1 MTAAGPAELSPKQK
15 HKTPLSS
22 YQRRLL
28 FFLGV
33 ASFFEGYDFMAITQ
47 ILTQMRGELGVPKEG
62 GPIIIAVVNAGTV
75 IAYLLVRQADRL
87 GRRRVLTATI
97 LGYTLCSFLTG
108 LAPNAIFFTVAQF
121 LARIFLVGEWAISTV
136 YAAEEFPA
144 DRRGQVI
151 TTLQGFGTVGA
162 IACAG
167 LVPLMLKLP
176 YGWRSVYFAG
186 LAPLLL
192 IAYARRGLKETA
204 RFEEAA
210 KSGATRSP
218 ALTRIFRT
226 PYRKR
231 VLQLALIWG
240 ITYVCTQNALTFWK
254 EFVLGER
261 GFTDADAGLSIT
273 IAALLA
279 VPLVFGFGKFLDVA
293 GRRVGATVV
302 FLLTAV
308 GVYGSYT
315 LDSWWALTAA
325 LIAGTFGVSAVLP
338 VLNAYNAE
346 LFPTELRGEAFAWSN
361 NLLGRIGYVA
371 SPLFI
376 SAVVQET
383 GRFEPAIS
391 PTALAP
397 LVALALIL
405 WLLPETRGKE
415 LEETS
420 AV

>member
-1 MTAAGPAELSPKQK
+1 MAAETPAALSPKQADP
-15 HKTPLSS
+15 KTPLSS

-47 ILTQMRGELGVPKEG
+47 ILTQMRADLGVPKEAG
-62 GPIIIAVVNAGTV
+62 TLIVAVVNAGTV

-108 LAPNAIFFTVAQF
+108 LAPDVITFTIAQF

-144 DRRGQVI
+144 DRRGLVI
-151 TTLQGFGTVGA
+151 GILQGFGTIGA

-167 LVPLMLKLP
+167 LVPLLLKLP

-186 LAPLLL
+186 ILPLLL
-192 IAYARRGLKETA
+192 IAYARRGIKETA
-204 RFEEAA
+204 RFEAA
-210 KSGATRSP
+210 KSDAAAAP

-254 EFVLGER
+254 EFALGER
-261 GFTDADAGLSIT
+261 GFTDADAGLSIS
-273 IAALLA
+273 IAAVLA

-293 GRRVGATVV
+293 GRRVGAVVV
-302 FLLTAV
+302 FFLTAV

-315 LDSWWALTAA
+315 LHSWWGLTAA
-325 LIAGTFGVSAVLP
+325 LTFGTFGVSAVLP
-338 VLNAYNAE
+338 VLNAFNAE
-346 LFPTELRGEAFAWSN
+346 LFPTELRAEAFAWSN
-361 NLLGRIGYVA
+361 NLLGRIGYVT
-371 SPLFI
+371 SPLLFY
-376 SAVVQET
+376 SVVQET
-383 GRFEPAIS
+383 GRYGPAIA
-391 PTALAP
+391 PTAIAP